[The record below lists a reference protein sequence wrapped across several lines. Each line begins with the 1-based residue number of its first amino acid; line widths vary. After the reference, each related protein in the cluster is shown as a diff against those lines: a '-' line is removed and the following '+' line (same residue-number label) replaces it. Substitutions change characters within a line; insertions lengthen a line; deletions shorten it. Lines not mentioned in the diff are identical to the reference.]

1 MNSIKRFNSNFTRKM
16 MAALTG
22 LTILFSMVG
31 CSAGADTITIGG
43 KDFAEQDIL
52 SNMLKQLIENET
64 DINVELKTGLGGTII
79 WPALEKGEIDGYV
92 EYTGTGLQYILK
104 QEPVADAEETYNIV

>member
-1 MNSIKRFNSNFTRKM
+1 MKTIKRLHSNFTRKM
-16 MAALTG
+16 MMALAG
-22 LTILFSMVG
+22 LTILFSIVG
-31 CSAGADTITIGG
+31 CSAESDTITIGG

-79 WPALEKGEIDGYV
+79 WPALKKGEIDGYV
-92 EYTGTGLQYILK
+92 EYTGTGLQ
-104 QEPVADAEETYNIV
+104 